1 MTSKWWVWK
10 QSLLQKVLSIFA
22 ERALGR
28 GCEVL
33 WEVSSWVQTWS
44 GLNMVYDDFEV
55 LGRPS
60 RCGLIALISIK
71 PYWILYTWFK
81 WHKHFYQ
88 IYFQLSAWIL
98 PESSTVWKCVSKS
111 SAKHVCLWIWW
122 SWIIE
127 KANEKWERGEKK
139 AHYPCEGE
147 GTWIKSSSCNWSHEA
162 GAALLCEG
170 NVKGTGSGLHGCDNE
185 WEGEAEPAGILKKL
199 KALLKLLS

>member
-33 WEVSSWVQTWS
+33 WEVSSWIQTWS

-127 KANEKWERGEKK
+127 KASEKWERGKRRLII
-139 AHYPCEGE
+139 PVR
-147 GTWIKSSSCNWSHEA
+147 
-162 GAALLCEG
+162 
-170 NVKGTGSGLHGCDNE
+170 VKGLGLSQVAVTDLMKLEPLCCVKETWRGQGVASMDVTTSGRVKQSLQVY
-185 WEGEAEPAGILKKL
+185 
-199 KALLKLLS
+199 